1 MKLFRKLHNRSIM
14 HVQIKEEARPL
25 SNQFYPISIRSRQS
39 RWLRCDQCSRES
51 DSSTHSRTIKF
62 DATFHRSARLFY
74 LLYLRAF
81 EMRDRSRGIQRGFDS
96 YRVENLTSGNEW
108 LDGTSG
114 APTDQTVNRNRNG
127 NSRLRGTTD
136 VSMKFQCNR
145 FRYQTSNGFLERS
158 RGKDWAALAHVTF
171 SRFEN
176 RTRWEMNGKGCLYAN
191 LLQLPRHIVD
201 KDIV

>member
-1 MKLFRKLHNRSIM
+1 MLSRKWLEHTLENNKIRRDLPSLRETLLFI
-14 HVQIKEEARPL
+14 I
-25 SNQFYPISIRSRQS
+25 I
-39 RWLRCDQCSRES
+39 
-51 DSSTHSRTIKF
+51 
-62 DATFHRSARLFY
+62 
-74 LLYLRAF
+74 YLRAF
-81 EMRDRSRGIQRGFDS
+81 EMRDRSRRIQRGFDS

-127 NSRLRGTTD
+127 NSRLRGTTG